1 MVGLALL
8 LDSKN
13 IDIGKCE
20 PSTFYTYM
28 VSMDSSQCP
37 LSLSKHATPLCKMKI
52 CDFSLSKE
60 NIAPLCKLKKREF
73 IRSMKRSDVER
84 NNRGST
90 PKQLCSEHSKF
101 EENPGDEKNYPK

>member
-1 MVGLALL
+1 MVGLALEIILL

-37 LSLSKHATPLCKMKI
+37 LSLSKNATPLCNMKI

-60 NIAPLCKLKKREF
+60 NIAPLCTLKNREF
-73 IRSMKRSDVER
+73 IRSINRSDVER

-90 PKQLCSEHSKF
+90 PKQVVLRTLQISRK
-101 EENPGDEKNYPK
+101 PRR